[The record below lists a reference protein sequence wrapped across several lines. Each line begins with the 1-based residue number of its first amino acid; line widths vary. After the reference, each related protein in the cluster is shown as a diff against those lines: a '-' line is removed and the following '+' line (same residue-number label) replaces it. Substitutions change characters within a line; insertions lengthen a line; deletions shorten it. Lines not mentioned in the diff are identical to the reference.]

1 MARILIAEDDG
12 LIALDYELALTGA
25 GYQVCGIVQSGPQAV
40 EAAGST
46 RPDLIL
52 MDGMLAHGTSGLAAA
67 GEIRSRWNIPS
78 LVVSGHVAS
87 EAAMMAGA
95 LHHLAK
101 PVLPRD
107 LLRVV
112 EALLARQQAESQAP
126 Q

>member
-25 GYQVCGIVQSGPQAV
+25 GHQVCGIVQSGPQAV
-40 EAAGST
+40 EAAGSE

-52 MDGMLAHGTSGLAAA
+52 MDGMLAHGTSGLTTA

-78 LVVSGHVAS
+78 LVVSGHVAGD
-87 EAAMMAGA
+87 AAITAGA
-95 LHHLAK
+95 VHHLAK

-112 EALLARQQAESQAP
+112 EELLARLQAEAQTR